1 MKNKASWQWLS
12 SLASCAAVQGG
23 INLAAAAMRSARDA
37 AMCKLHNNT
46 VEKMIPKHANC
57 EAAQRKKQKQQSNW
71 GGGGS
76 IASIINL
83 AAATLHQ
90 QLIWQQQLLLL
101 VSYAVAQGEKT

>member
-12 SLASCAAVQGG
+12 LLASCTVVQGG
-23 INLAAAAMRSARDA
+23 INLAAAAMHSARDA
-37 AMCKLHNNT
+37 AICKLHNNT

-71 GGGGS
+71 GGGGG

-90 QLIWQQQLLLL
+90 QLIWRQRLLLL